1 MVANAERNT
10 GLNIFG
16 WARSI
21 YDAELRHL
29 EAEHT
34 GEFLV
39 LDVNTGDYEVDAERG
54 QAALRMMARFPD
66 DDARAFCSFRV
77 GDPPSYRRG
86 LVNAADGSEDAVGRR
101 SKGWQQADAIYDAQF
116 RPLEAELKG
125 KFLVLDI
132 NTGDYEVDKEHVQ
145 AALRMLE
152 RHPIESERAFYS
164 FRIGYP
170 ATYNIGGWPAWF
182 KE

>member
-1 MVANAERNT
+1 MVANAERRT
-10 GLNIFG
+10 GSEIFG
-16 WARSI
+16 WARAI

-29 EAEHT
+29 EAEHK
-34 GEFLV
+34 GKFLV

-66 DDARAFCSFRV
+66 EEARAFCSFRV
-77 GDPPSYRRG
+77 GEPPAYRRG
-86 LVNAADGSEDAVGRR
+86 LAKVADASEDSVASR
-101 SKGWQQADAIYDAQF
+101 AHAIYDAEL
-116 RPLEAELKG
+116 RHLEDEHWG
-125 KFLVLDI
+125 KFLVLDL
-132 NTGDYEVDKEHVQ
+132 NSKDYEIDEQHVQ

-152 RHPIESERAFYS
+152 RHPVEAERSLYS

-170 ATYNIGGWPAWF
+170 ATYSIGGWPAWF